1 MDANECNA
9 LLGEDYGHIRI
20 TPTVADRVNRHR
32 RAKAEREAESHLSVA
47 LQTIR
52 ENAEL
57 RAELSRVKAASG
69 QVMAE
74 AWAVA
79 GYPKRAMLPAPAGV

>member
-1 MDANECNA
+1 MEANESNA

-32 RAKAEREAESHLSVA
+32 RVKAEREAESHLSVA
-47 LQTIR
+47 LRAIR

-57 RAELSRVKAASG
+57 RAELAQVKAAAG
-69 QVMAE
+69 QVMSE

-79 GYPKRAMLPAPAGV
+79 GYPHRLALPAPGVI

>member
-1 MDANECNA
+1 MEANECNA

-32 RAKAEREAESHLSVA
+32 RAKAEREAESNLSVA

-57 RAELSRVKAASG
+57 RAELVRTRAATG
-69 QVMAE
+69 KVMAE
-74 AWAVA
+74 VWAAA
-79 GYPKRAMLPAPAGV
+79 GYPRRLALPVPEVM